1 MTEAELLFTQI
12 LSCDRVSLYLNKK
25 NLLNKRNS
33 SMVSSVLKRRISG
46 EPIQY
51 VLGKTEFMGFE
62 FKVNKD
68 VFIPRP
74 ETEILVETARKQLS
88 AFSSQLSAKDIL
100 DLGTGSGCIAISLAK
115 LLPEAKIDAIDISE
129 KALNIARD
137 NTRIHEV
144 LDRLTFIQSD
154 LFDSLAATRKQYSIC
169 VSNPPYIA
177 NGDLDKLDPAIAYE
191 PRIALEAGEDGLY
204 FYKIII
210 NNVTDYLI
218 PGGLLILELGF
229 NQLNAVRN
237 IFLNSKNFQILEVV
251 KDYNNIDRIIVA
263 KRLS

>member
-74 ETEILVETARKQLS
+74 ETEILVETAVKQYS
-88 AFSSQLSAKDIL
+88 VVSRQSSVKNIL

-115 LLPEAKIDAIDISE
+115 LLPEVQITAVDISE
-129 KALNIARD
+129 AALDVARENAKMLEVSEKIAFLKS
-137 NTRIHEV
+137 N
-144 LDRLTFIQSD
+144 
-154 LFDSLAATRKQYSIC
+154 LFESIGNNKYALC
-169 VSNPPYIA
+169 ITNPPYIPSA
-177 NGDLDKLDPAIAYE
+177 EIGFLEPEIGYE
-191 PRIALEAGEDGLY
+191 PLIALDGGIDGLD
-204 FYKIII
+204 FYRRLLRDLPRYII
-210 NNVTDYLI
+210 D
-218 PGGLLILELGF
+218 GGLLIAEIGF
-229 NQLNAVRN
+229 DQKDGLRHLIEESGAFKVV
-237 IFLNSKNFQILEVV
+237 EVV
-251 KDYNNIDRIIVA
+251 KDYCTLDRIVVA
-263 KRLS
+263 RKT